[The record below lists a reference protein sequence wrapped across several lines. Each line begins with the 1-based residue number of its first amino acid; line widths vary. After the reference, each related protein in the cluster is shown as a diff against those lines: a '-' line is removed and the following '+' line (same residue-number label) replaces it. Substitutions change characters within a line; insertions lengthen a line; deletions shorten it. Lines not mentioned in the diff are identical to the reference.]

1 MSVRAVG
8 RRKVGPRMARG
19 PKALRRLAEETGGG
33 YFEVTRKE
41 PIEKIYAQIEDDL
54 RNQYSIGYTPSPAG
68 KSGEYRKVTLGVRNK
83 KMMARTRD
91 GYYAK

>member
-1 MSVRAVG
+1 VG

-33 YFEVTRKE
+33 YFEVTKKE

-68 KSGEYRKVTLGVRNK
+68 KSGEYRKVMLTVRNK
-83 KMMARTRD
+83 KMTARTRD